1 MQNPKIHD
9 SLFKWLIASFTE
21 DFFEHYFPDIHV
33 RKYKFIDK
41 EFISKYEALR
51 ESLKDDLFLVMEV
64 EIEKTLH
71 EVVIQIEHKSRR
83 EDVSMRIYEYLCY
96 AWLLKKRPVWSIVIY
111 TDDAIWRKPV
121 SDTFWYGFSSKLK
134 QQFCHFDVIKIK
146 SERSADLIKK
156 HSLMCKLLALKA
168 DDRETDREALV
179 YEIYGAAES
188 MAELMNNDR
197 KLLIEQWV
205 SAYSKIPYKSV
216 EKIKKEVNM
225 SFAATTISEY
235 IRNEGKIEGKIEGL
249 IEGEIKGEIKGQIE
263 GQIKIL
269 ESLYLTA
276 VLSRD
281 QFEMMVD
288 PLRMQLKEIQAQAE
302 VSDAGRKRT
311 GRGHSSS
318 QLI

>member
-1 MQNPKIHD
+1 
-9 SLFKWLIASFTE
+9 
-21 DFFEHYFPDIHV
+21 
-33 RKYKFIDK
+33 
-41 EFISKYEALR
+41 
-51 ESLKDDLFLVMEV
+51 
-64 EIEKTLH
+64 
-71 EVVIQIEHKSRR
+71 
-83 EDVSMRIYEYLCY
+83 
-96 AWLLKKRPVWSIVIY
+96 
-111 TDDAIWRKPV
+111 
-121 SDTFWYGFSSKLK
+121 
-134 QQFCHFDVIKIK
+134 
-146 SERSADLIKK
+146 
-156 HSLMCKLLALKA
+156 
-168 DDRETDREALV
+168 
-179 YEIYGAAES
+179 
-188 MAELMNNDR
+188 
-197 KLLIEQWV
+197 
-205 SAYSKIPYKSV
+205 
-216 EKIKKEVNM
+216 M